1 MIVKYH
7 CCIKI
12 VKYEIINKEK
22 YEIYDY
28 SGKILEY
35 NYYKE
40 IERFNANITEIQ
52 RKKNMN
58 LKNVR
63 MQRLITKN

>member
-28 SGKILEY
+28 SGKIYEC
-35 NYYKE
+35 NYYNE

-52 RKKNMN
+52 RKKKYE
-58 LKNVR
+58 LKKCQNAK
-63 MQRLITKN
+63 INN

>member
-35 NYYKE
+35 NYYNE

-52 RKKNMN
+52 RKKKYE
-58 LKNVR
+58 LKKCQNAK
-63 MQRLITKN
+63 IKN